1 MKVTIQTSFHSFW
14 AGLIKNPG
22 RLPGLPGVKKF
33 NKDSRIILETESKF
47 IDEHVVIIN
56 LVASAGALEVITG
69 KEISAAHHIRQVVGE
84 FVSSGEINFRTVG
97 AACKTCR
104 FLVGLRVG

>member
-1 MKVTIQTSFHSFW
+1 MEVTIQTSFRSFW

-22 RLPGLPGVKKF
+22 RLPSLPGVKKF
-33 NKDSRIILETESKF
+33 NKDSIILEAESKF

-56 LVASAGALEVITG
+56 FVASAGTLEVITG
-69 KEISAAHHIRQVVGE
+69 KEISAAHHIRQVVGK

-97 AACKTCR
+97 TACKTCR